1 MEKKMYCYN
10 CNKDVNTKSID
21 ETREYVVHNTKIKVN
36 EKVNYCAICNNELI
50 DETLDNDLS
59 NIYNSYLKLY
69 NLSLE
74 KFLKIRES
82 LNLTQD
88 EFAKALNWSKRSIIR
103 YENCQSLPQPEYLS
117 VYKKISN
124 NKMEF
129 IKILQSNKMFISE
142 KDYYSILN
150 KVKVELSL
158 KDINAFLYL
167 LKDNYL
173 NVTQIMKN
181 FFAIDFFAD
190 KCIGKPITSF
200 KYANAPRGPII
211 DKQDA
216 FLNLLLHQGYI
227 EGISFEQRT
236 VYKPCMTCD
245 LKLFTKE
252 EIEILEKIKEKLKG
266 KTAAELTDWSHKFKG
281 WIETKNGEMIDFK
294 YSKYFKLDI

>member
-10 CNKDVNTKSID
+10 CNKDVKIKSID
-21 ETREYVVHNTKIKVN
+21 EIREYVVHNIKVKVN
-36 EKVNYCAICNNELI
+36 EKVNYCEICNNELI

-69 NLSLE
+69 DLSLE

-129 IKILQSNKMFISE
+129 IKILQNNKIFISE

-158 KDINAFLYL
+158 KDINVFLYL

-173 NVTQIMKN
+173 NATQLMKN
-181 FFAIDFFAD
+181 FFAIDFLAY
-190 KCIGKPITSF
+190 KLLGKPITDF

-216 FLNLLLHQGYI
+216 YLNLLLHQGYI
-227 EGISFEQRT
+227 EGISFDQKTE
-236 VYKPCMTCD
+236 YKPCMNCD
-245 LKLFTKE
+245 LKLFNEE
-252 EIEILEKIKEKLKG
+252 EIEILKKVKETLKG
-266 KTAAELTDWSHKFKG
+266 KTATELTDWSHKFKG
-281 WIETKNGEMIDFK
+281 WTDTCNGQIINYK
-294 YSKYFKLDI
+294 YSKYFELNI